1 MELNPVLAAIQGRRT
16 IRNYTSEEVGKGL
29 LLSVLEAGR
38 WAPSGKN
45 GQPWRFIVIRDPKV
59 KEVLSQYTRYGSIIA
74 QAPVAIAVFLDAQ
87 SSYDRTKDL
96 QALGACM
103 ENMLLAAHSQGLGT
117 SWQGE
122 ILNRREEVET
132 FLGVPANYELMA
144 VLALGFPSR
153 SDQSSSRKA
162 LEEIAYLDRYG
173 NALRIDKETS

>member
-45 GQPWRFIVIRDPKV
+45 GQPWRFIVIGDPKV
-59 KEVLSQYTRYGSIIA
+59 KEALSQYTRYGSIVA
-74 QAPVAIAVFLDAQ
+74 QASVVVGVFLDSQ

-96 QALGACM
+96 QAIGACM
-103 ENMLLAAHSQGLGT
+103 QNMLLAAHSLGLGA

-122 ILNRREEVET
+122 ILNRRAEVESL
-132 FLGVPANYELMA
+132 LGAPSDYELMA
-144 VLALGFPSR
+144 VLTLGFPSR

-173 NALRIDKETS
+173 NPLRID

>member
-45 GQPWRFIVIRDPKV
+45 GQPWRFVVIRDPKV
-59 KEVLSQYTRYGSIIA
+59 KGALSQCTRYGSIIA
-74 QAPVAIAVFLDAQ
+74 QAPVVVALFLDSQA
-87 SSYDRTKDL
+87 SYDRTKDL
-96 QALGACM
+96 QAIGGCM
-103 ENMLLAAHSQGLGT
+103 ENMLLAAHSLGLGA

-122 ILNRREEVET
+122 ILNRRAEVESL
-132 FLGVPANYELMA
+132 LGVPSDYELMA
-144 VLALGFPSR
+144 VLTLGFPSR

-173 NALRIDKETS
+173 NPLRID